1 MRFPYS
7 NFKNLLGGTSS
18 ASSVSVDTADDTEV
32 QP

>member
-7 NFKNLLGGTSS
+7 NFKNLLEGTSS
-18 ASSVSVDTADDTEV
+18 ASSVSVDAADDTEV